1 MQNNNEESE
10 VQLSFDLKNEI
21 TNLIFYI
28 LGLIFLIF
36 AAKNTNDWFAIA
48 GAGMT
53 FGFAIQTINTI
64 GRILLKK
71 YY

>member
-10 VQLSFDLKNEI
+10 VQLSFDLKNEL
-21 TNLIFYI
+21 TNLVFYI
-28 LGLIFLIF
+28 IGLIFFIF
-36 AAKNTNDWFAIA
+36 AAKNTNNWFAIA

-53 FGFAIQTINTI
+53 FGFLIQTINTI

>member
-10 VQLSFDLKNEI
+10 VQLSFDLKNEL
-21 TNLIFYI
+21 TNLVFYI
-28 LGLIFLIF
+28 IGLIFLIF
-36 AAKNTNDWFAIA
+36 AAKNTNNWFAIA
-48 GAGMT
+48 GVGMT
-53 FGFAIQTINTI
+53 FGFLIQTINTI